1 MQSHG
6 LVSNKNLEMSNI
18 LDYTDEE
25 GKQIDF
31 AFFFFLIFVQ
41 WFFFFSILFDLYGL
55 KELQCTPSINT
66 LRDLSFRVGIGNY
79 FQAEESIDSWI
90 EIFQKHGW
98 PTVAHAFVFPVKQM
112 VSLRDLQLRGVDLT
126 WGSRFSDLD

>member
-1 MQSHG
+1 
-6 LVSNKNLEMSNI
+6 MSNI

-31 AFFFFLIFVQ
+31 AFFFFNFCTMIF
-41 WFFFFSILFDLYGL
+41 FLSILFDLYGL

-79 FQAEESIDSWI
+79 FQAEESIDS
-90 EIFQKHGW
+90 
-98 PTVAHAFVFPVKQM
+98 
-112 VSLRDLQLRGVDLT
+112 
-126 WGSRFSDLD
+126 